1 MEDVEDCN
9 EEDLVVL
16 DDAVASN
23 EETVEDGTQE
33 PAGEIWEQRRQQ
45 LIAGHKETDRETIT
59 QGGTLIRYLTLA
71 KLVLVY
77 ANWQDRA

>member
-23 EETVEDGTQE
+23 EKAVEDGTQE
-33 PAGEIWEQRRQQ
+33 PAGEILEQRHRQ
-45 LIAGHKETDRETIT
+45 LIAGHKETHR
-59 QGGTLIRYLTLA
+59 
-71 KLVLVY
+71 
-77 ANWQDRA
+77 